1 MCVFC
6 KAASAVL
13 DLLWEDPDVRAEFQ
27 ALGADL
33 AELGPLT
40 HEVFVPAYRKF
51 KNSVDI
57 TALAMLDAQLTQDF
71 LEPHYE
77 KKTFR
82 EAWDEWGDTT
92 RTGFVREQSEIM
104 MARLLM
110 NFYAND
116 FFQLYKAAYKTYLK
130 NASKDY

>member
-13 DLLWEDPDVRAEFQ
+13 DMLWEDADVRDEFRI
-27 ALGADL
+27 LGADL
-33 AELGPLT
+33 SELGPLT

-51 KNSVDI
+51 KNNLDI

-77 KKTFR
+77 KKNFR

-92 RTGFVREQSEIM
+92 RSGFIREQSEVM

-116 FFQLYKAAYKTYLK
+116 FFQLYRAAYKSYITH
-130 NASKDY
+130 ASKDY